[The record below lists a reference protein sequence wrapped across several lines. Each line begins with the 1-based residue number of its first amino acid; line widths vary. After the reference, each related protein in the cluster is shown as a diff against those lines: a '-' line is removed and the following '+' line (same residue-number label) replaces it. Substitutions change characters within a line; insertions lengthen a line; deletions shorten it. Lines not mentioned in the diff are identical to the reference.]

1 MEEEKIKK
9 DGAEIGEKESEKE
22 EFKRYITNTL
32 RSTIGKEITTSSN
45 IRLQKCAHFS
55 CFAEDNDGEIES
67 TPRCLLD
74 EYTDPKTNHP
84 YFTKPEASKIC
95 PFFNSRTMRDTKCTF
110 LPNYDPQFAGDGQE
124 YEEWAE
130 AMGKLLLSKLR
141 ERGTRDNRRDIE
153 RRVIDAQ
160 IKKIKEHLGIT
171 TVREYEASITEQY
184 GIKRQYL
191 EEVAE
196 FTGSELLKKPLLD
209 FPDSTRIKLNSETAK
224 VYNHGAHEIN
234 HTVQR
239 GYLEAVADYSKSN
252 VLREA
257 LKGQREVE
265 RVMLDQKAMKV
276 YSEFAERMRTNHIS
290 ANRAQVIPKKTQIIP
305 TIK

>member
-1 MEEEKIKK
+1 MEEEKTKK
-9 DGAEIGEKESEKE
+9 DGTDLDEKESHKE

-45 IRLQKCAHFS
+45 IRIQRCAHFS
-55 CFAEDNDGEIES
+55 YFAEDNDGEIES

-74 EYTDPKTNHP
+74 EYEDPKTNHP
-84 YFTKPEASKIC
+84 YFTKAEASKIC
-95 PFFNSRTMRDTKCTF
+95 PFFNSRLMRDTKCTF
-110 LPNYDPQFAGDGQE
+110 LPNYDPQFAGDGRE

-130 AMGKLLLSKLR
+130 AMGRLLLSKLR
-141 ERGTRDNRRDIE
+141 EKGTRDNRRDIE
-153 RRVIDAQ
+153 KRVIDTQ
-160 IKKIKEHLGIT
+160 IKKVKEHLGIT

-196 FTGSELLKKPLLD
+196 FTGSELLKKFLTD
-209 FPDSTRIKLNSETAK
+209 FPDSSRIKLNPEAAK

-239 GYLEAVADYSKSN
+239 EYLEAVADYSKSN

-257 LKGQREVE
+257 LKGQKEAG
-265 RVMLDQKAMKV
+265 RVVLDQKAMKV
-276 YSEFAERMRTNHIS
+276 YSEFAERMRTNHLS